1 MENLIDYE
9 ILETFTKNKD
19 RYTDIRKEKID
30 KLIQNINNKLDLSN
44 NKENIFYNEL
54 VKLLNAFLDPTLIA
68 YSARS
73 QIDKIKLLEKN
84 YKKFREEDIDNKITK
99 IKSLLNNYTDKL
111 PSYKEESN
119 KRFNNFNNNIE
130 KIKKNLRNYD
140 NIVSK
145 IDSINYNINLLN
157 QVTKYNNDQKI
168 AFNEDKLRYRELEL
182 ELLELNKEFK
192 NIKEL
197 PSIIFKEWAFDNL
210 NAGIGIFYEQD
221 NNFTEIF
228 NLLNEIQFTNK
239 QNIYNEILK
248 LYKDNINEF
257 IKIKNQFDS
266 DNLKKNVK
274 TKDNLDC
281 LNRINKIIQTNNIEK
296 LNNISL
302 SIKNNIDSI
311 ENKITKQSK
320 SKIIIPFLK
329 KGKGDTE
336 MNIFFIIIIG
346 LLLMVIFL
354 LEKFDINIP
363 EWIGIFILI
372 IGSGITSYGLYKL
385 YNKYKKK

>member
-9 ILETFTKNKD
+9 ILETVKNID
-19 RYTDIRKEKID
+19 SYPDIRKEKID

-54 VKLLNAFLDPTLIA
+54 VKLLNVFLDPKLIA

-84 YKKFREEDIDNKITK
+84 YKKFREEDIDNKITN
-99 IKSLLNNYTDKL
+99 IKLLLNNFIDAL
-111 PSYKEESN
+111 PSYIEESN
-119 KRFNNFNNNIE
+119 KKFIDFNNNIE
-130 KIKKNLRNYD
+130 KLKNFLLNYD

-157 QVTKYNNDQKI
+157 QEKKYTNDKKI
-168 AFNEDKLRYRELEL
+168 KFNEYKQKYIQLDTK
-182 ELLELNKEFK
+182 LLELNKEFN
-192 NIKEL
+192 NIQEL
-197 PSIIFKEWAFDNL
+197 AIKIFKDWAFDNL
-210 NAGIGIFYEQD
+210 NAGIVIFYEQD
-221 NNFTEIF
+221 NDFNKIL

-248 LYKDNINEF
+248 LYKDNITEF

-274 TKDNLDC
+274 TKYNLDY

-320 SKIIIPFLK
+320 STIIIPFLK
-329 KGKGDTE
+329 KGKGDAE
-336 MNIFFIIIIG
+336 INVFFIIITGILLILIFILEKLDILEGYEYIIGFIG
-346 LLLMVIFL
+346 LL
-354 LEKFDINIP
+354 
-363 EWIGIFILI
+363 IL
-372 IGSGITSYGLYKL
+372 GYGMYKC
-385 YNKYKKK
+385 